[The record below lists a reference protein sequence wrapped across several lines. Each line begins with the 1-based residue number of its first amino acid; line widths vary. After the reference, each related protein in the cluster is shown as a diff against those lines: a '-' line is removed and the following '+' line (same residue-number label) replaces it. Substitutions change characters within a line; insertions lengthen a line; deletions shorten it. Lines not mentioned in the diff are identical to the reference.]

1 MENWNLSAW
10 TSEFERMS
18 LHKIFCETGENWSVF
33 HHATWDDSDGKTHL
47 FLNSGVG
54 CGPQNGKIFGWI
66 TWFSQRGVP
75 RFRTD
80 ICNVYIIKEYN
91 IYMCVCVMCVYMYVR
106 YCVILYILCFMLH
119 GLLSIHMGW
128 SQPFSRRCNAR
139 IGGKCLDTLW
149 YIHTL
154 PGKCAFIDVFPRNIT
169 IDRGDFPVPCLITR
183 EIERQVKKVETCK
196 GAPRPVF

>member
-91 IYMCVCVMCVYMYVR
+91 IYVCVWCVYICMCAIVLYYIYYV
-106 YCVILYILCFMLH
+106 LCFMVYCRSTWDDPSLFRADV
-119 GLLSIHMGW
+119 I
-128 SQPFSRRCNAR
+128 AR